1 MVLALAGARRF
12 SDRVKSLGRFL
23 ERIGQRTSALGY
35 LWRHPSYTEVR
46 QNGGARDLYRILNKP
61 WLRPESIGTVL
72 DVGANEGQF
81 IKVAQVLFPQASILA
96 FEPNPHLARSLQSLL
111 SARGNGAVLP
121 IACGRKSAMLPL
133 HLPKFSPAASLL
145 PATALRIPG
154 FPSLEAEGTIEV
166 KVERLDHAV
175 RASPLLHAPYLLKID
190 VQGFELEVLEGA
202 IGILPDVAVILCEV
216 NTVPFYAGQAGFEQI
231 YGFMHQHNFRLVDIG
246 EPIRAQATG
255 EVLYFDVAFLKT
267 GPGGA

>member
-175 RASPLLHAPYLLKID
+175 QASPLVRAPYLLKID
-190 VQGFELEVLEGA
+190 VQGFELEVLEGS

-246 EPIRAQATG
+246 EPIRAQTTG
-255 EVLYFDVAFLKT
+255 EILYFDVAFLKT